1 MKKIRITPFFVTL
14 LALAWIETGRCEAL
28 RLEGL
33 TVTPHLQ
40 SHEMRYRRAADFSLG
55 ARTQLF
61 IRNVSD
67 SPLPLEPDTGI
78 HLRDRTPKELL
89 EADEWTLNGK
99 HQEWG
104 IDNNL
109 TEVKT

>member
-1 MKKIRITPFFVTL
+1 MALKLIHMRAIITVVTCKSCIDEVNLEVRLSMKEIRI
-14 LALAWIETGRCEAL
+14 R
-28 RLEGL
+28 
-33 TVTPHLQ
+33 
-40 SHEMRYRRAADFSLG
+40 
-55 ARTQLF
+55 QLS

-67 SPLPLEPDTGI
+67 STLLLEPDSDI
-78 HLRDRTPKELL
+78 HLRVRTPKELL
-89 EADEWTLNGK
+89 EADEWTWNGK